1 MKKAVTY
8 RRTLGAKTLI
18 GDPVVDRTGAD
29 IGKIE
34 ELMIDVAT
42 GRVAYAVLS
51 FGGFLGFHD
60 KLFAIPWAQL
70 VVDEARK
77 RFVMDVSKET
87 LETAPGF
94 DKDHWPDLGDLEYAN
109 GVYKHYGATPY
120 WS

>member
-1 MKKAVTY
+1 MKKVVTY

-51 FGGFLGFHD
+51 Y
-60 KLFAIPWAQL
+60 
-70 VVDEARK
+70 
-77 RFVMDVSKET
+77 
-87 LETAPGF
+87 
-94 DKDHWPDLGDLEYAN
+94 LGDLEYAN

>member
-1 MKKAVTY
+1 MQKPTSY
-8 RRTLGAKTLI
+8 RRTLGAKTLTN
-18 GDPVVDRTGAD
+18 DPVVDREGRD
-29 IGKIE
+29 IGRIE

-51 FGGFLGFHD
+51 FGGFLGIGD
-60 KLFAIPWAQL
+60 KLFAIPWSQL
-70 VVDEARK
+70 VVDESRK

-87 LETAPGF
+87 LKTAPGF

-109 GVYKHYGATPY
+109 GIYRHYGATPY

>member
-1 MKKAVTY
+1 MTRSMQY
-8 RRTLGAKTLI
+8 RRTLGARTLI
-18 GDPVVDRTGAD
+18 GDPVVDREGND
-29 IGKIE
+29 IGRIE

-51 FGGFLGFHD
+51 FGGFLGIRD
-60 KLFAIPWAQL
+60 KLFAIPWSQL

-77 RFVMDVSKET
+77 RFVIDAAKDT
-87 LETAPGF
+87 LKTAPGF

-109 GVYKHYGATPY
+109 GIYRHYGAPPY